1 MPNIIYIAT
10 SIDGYIAREDG
21 NMDWLMKL
29 PNPEKSDYG
38 FSIFLNRLDAMIM
51 GRKTFETILGFS
63 QWPYVRQIPLF
74 VLTNSL
80 DRLPLGLPVK
90 AEIVNGALTGILN
103 SLNGRGLHSIY
114 IDGGVTIQ
122 GFLKEDLIDEMT
134 ITRIPVLLGTGIPL
148 FDKNALELEFDHVET
163 KIFNNMLVRS
173 KYLRKR

>member
-63 QWPYVRQIPLF
+63 KWPYVRQIPLF

-90 AEIVNGALTGILN
+90 AEIVNGALAGILN
-103 SLNGRGLHSIY
+103 SLNGRGLNTIY

>member
-90 AEIVNGALTGILN
+90 AEIVNGALAGILN

>member
-1 MPNIIYIAT
+1 
-10 SIDGYIAREDG
+10 
-21 NMDWLMKL
+21 MDWLMKL